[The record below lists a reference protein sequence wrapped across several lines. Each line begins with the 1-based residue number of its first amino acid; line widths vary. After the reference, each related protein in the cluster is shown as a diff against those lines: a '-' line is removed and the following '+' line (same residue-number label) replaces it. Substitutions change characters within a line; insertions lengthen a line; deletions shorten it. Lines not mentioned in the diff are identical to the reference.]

1 MAVKNPRDEIA
12 IKKLGQNVRKQRNLK
27 GLSMVKLSE
36 LCNVD
41 YRTIS
46 NVELGQS
53 NATISLITIIAKAL
67 GIKAVELLEDED
79 DLNG

>member
-1 MAVKNPRDEIA
+1 MAVKNPRNEQA
-12 IKKLGQNVRKQRNLK
+12 IKKLGQNVRKQRTLK

-46 NVELGQS
+46 NIELGAANTTVS
-53 NATISLITIIAKAL
+53 MVAIIAKAL
-67 GIKAVELLEDED
+67 AIHPSVLFED
-79 DLNG
+79 